1 MSYPAPANYADHL
14 CEHGHE
20 LKKVASQGRER
31 ELDWINKTLFG
42 GRHMYKSPLQGY
54 NFFC

>member
-1 MSYPAPANYADHL
+1 MSYPAPANYADRL
-14 CEHGHE
+14 CE
-20 LKKVASQGRER
+20 KVASQGRER